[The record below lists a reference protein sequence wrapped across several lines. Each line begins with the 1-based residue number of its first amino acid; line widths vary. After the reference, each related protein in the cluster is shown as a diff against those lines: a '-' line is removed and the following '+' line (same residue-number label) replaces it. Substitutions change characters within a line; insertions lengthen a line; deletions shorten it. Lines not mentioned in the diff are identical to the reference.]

1 MHAEGLTQTQNHLPI
16 RDGKAPWRQSILK
29 NRKNALTDYMQSLY
43 DIPTLTRK
51 EEAELASKI
60 AQGDELA
67 FDKLVTHNLRFVVS
81 VIKTMPNW
89 SHSNMPME
97 DLLSFGNEA
106 LMNAARSW
114 KPMGKIRFA
123 SYAKKFILYD
133 VQRGVANTKHL
144 IRLPVNIVEEVRRT
158 KYQERI
164 LSQELQ
170 REPTEK
176 ELADKLG
183 VTPERVAYINSLMN
197 REPVSLEQFN
207 SEHLEQE
214 GYDD

>member
-1 MHAEGLTQTQNHLPI
+1 M
-16 RDGKAPWRQSILK
+16 R

-43 DIPTLTRK
+43 KIPTLSLE
-51 EEAELASKI
+51 EEAKLADLI
-60 AQGDELA
+60 AQGDEVALE
-67 FDKLVTHNLRFVVS
+67 KLITHNLRFVVS
-81 VIKTMPNW
+81 VIKKMPNW

-106 LMNAARSW
+106 LFNAAQSW

-123 SYAKKFILYD
+123 SYAKKFVHFD
-133 VQRGVANTKHL
+133 VQRGVANTKNL
-144 IRLPVNIVEEVRRT
+144 IRLPVNITEEIRRT
-158 KYQERI
+158 KYTERV
-164 LSQELQ
+164 LSQTLQ
-170 REPTEK
+170 RQPSDK

-183 VTPERVAYINSLMN
+183 VSTYRIAYINSLMN
-197 REPVSLEQFN
+197 REPVSLEIFN

>member
-1 MHAEGLTQTQNHLPI
+1 M
-16 RDGKAPWRQSILK
+16 KS
-29 NRKNALTDYMQSLY
+29 RKNALTDYMRSLY
-43 DIPTLTRK
+43 AIPTLSVE
-51 EEAELASKI
+51 EEAELANKI
-60 AQGDELA
+60 AQGDEVALE
-67 FDKLVTHNLRFVVS
+67 KLITHNLRFVVS
-81 VIKTMPNW
+81 IIKKMPNW

-123 SYAKKFILYD
+123 SYAKKFIHFD

-158 KYQERI
+158 KYQERM
-164 LSQELQ
+164 LAQALQ

-176 ELADKLG
+176 ELADQLG
-183 VTPERVAYINSLMN
+183 VSTQRVAYINSLMN
-197 REPVSLEQFN
+197 REPVSLEIFN

>member
-1 MHAEGLTQTQNHLPI
+1 MHAEGIAQTQNHFPI

-144 IRLPVNIVEEVRRT
+144 IRLPVNIVEELRRT

-183 VTPERVAYINSLMN
+183 VTPARVAYINSLMN

-207 SEHLEQE
+207 SEH
-214 GYDD
+214 

>member
-1 MHAEGLTQTQNHLPI
+1 MLF
-16 RDGKAPWRQSILK
+16 RSI
-29 NRKNALTDYMQSLY
+29 
-43 DIPTLTRK
+43 
-51 EEAELASKI
+51 
-60 AQGDELA
+60 
-67 FDKLVTHNLRFVVS
+67 
-81 VIKTMPNW
+81 IKKMPNW

-123 SYAKKFILYD
+123 SYAKKFIHFD

-158 KYQERI
+158 KYQERM
-164 LSQELQ
+164 LAQALQ

-176 ELADKLG
+176 ELADQLG
-183 VTPERVAYINSLMN
+183 VSTQRVAYINSLMN
-197 REPVSLEQFN
+197 REPVSLEIFN

>member
-1 MHAEGLTQTQNHLPI
+1 
-16 RDGKAPWRQSILK
+16 
-29 NRKNALTDYMQSLY
+29 MQSLY
-43 DIPTLTRK
+43 KIPTLSVE
-51 EEAELASKI
+51 EEAQLADLI

-67 FDKLVTHNLRFVVS
+67 LEKLVTHNLRFVVS
-81 VIKTMPNW
+81 IIKKMPNW

-106 LMNAARSW
+106 LLNAAQSW

-123 SYAKKFILYD
+123 SYAKKFIHFD
-133 VQRGVANTKHL
+133 VQRGVANTKNL
-144 IRLPVNIVEEVRRT
+144 IRLPVNITEEIRRI
-158 KYQERI
+158 KYTERV
-164 LSQELQ
+164 LTQDLQ
-170 REPTEK
+170 REPSDK

-183 VTPERVAYINSLMN
+183 VATSRIAYINSIISK
-197 REPVSLEQFN
+197 EPVSLEIFN